1 MYKRF
6 EMCKTSNIFDLESIT
21 KFPKSSFLRLLLSSE
36 FSGMGR
42 RHLLYLLYTSSV
54 RPPASTPYFIAPP
67 PFLIRKGYS
76 QESSS
81 KGNNGHETMTH
92 ERAPSTLEE
101 FKRLEE
107 DKASQ
112 GVASQT
118 VEKGK
123 NGVVEAATGDG
134 SFESV
139 KESFKET
146 VGVGDFRRPGEE

>member
-1 MYKRF
+1 
-6 EMCKTSNIFDLESIT
+6 
-21 KFPKSSFLRLLLSSE
+21 
-36 FSGMGR
+36 MGR

-67 PFLIRKGYS
+67 PFLIHKGFS

-81 KGNNGHETMTH
+81 KHEDEIPSH

-118 VEKGK
+118 VDKAEDGAT
-123 NGVVEAATGDG
+123 EAAVGDG
-134 SFESV
+134 RFESV
-139 KESFKET
+139 KESFKED
-146 VGVGDFRRPGEE
+146 VGVGDFRRKE